1 MSMMVFTTTESLAEA
16 ERIGRILVEE
26 KLAAC
31 VTILP
36 GATSIYHW
44 EDKLQVS
51 PEFQLLIKSR
61 SGLWK
66 RLHKRLKALHSY
78 KTPELF
84 AVKMQKADRHYADWL
99 KANTRL
105 IRVAGGARP
114 KPVAISTPAKAKGEK
129 PTG

>member
-36 GATSIYHW
+36 GATSIFYW
-44 EDKLQVS
+44 EEKLQVS

-66 RLHKRLKALHSY
+66 RLHKRLKSLHSY
-78 KTPELF
+78 KLPELF
-84 AVKMQKADRHYADWL
+84 AVKMQKADRRYADWL

-114 KPVAISTPAKAKGEK
+114 KPAAISAAAKAKDEK
-129 PTG
+129 PSS

>member
-44 EDKLQVS
+44 EEKLQVS

-84 AVKMQKADRHYADWL
+84 AVKMQKSDRHYADWL

-114 KPVAISTPAKAKGEK
+114 KPVAISTPAKAKDEK

>member
-16 ERIGRILVEE
+16 ERLGRTLVEE

-36 GATSIYHW
+36 GATSIYRW
-44 EDKLQVS
+44 EDKLQET

-66 RLHKRLKALHSY
+66 RLHKRLKSLHAC
-78 KTPELF
+78 KVPELF
-84 AVKMQKADRHYADWL
+84 AVKMQKADRQYADWL

-114 KPVAISTPAKAKGEK
+114 NPAKAGRPAKPGDEK
-129 PTG
+129 PAG

>member
-1 MSMMVFTTTESLAEA
+1 MSIMVFTTTESLAEA

-36 GATSIYHW
+36 GATSIFRW
-44 EDKLQVS
+44 EEKLQVS
-51 PEFQLLIKSR
+51 PEFQMLIKSR

-66 RLHKRLKALHSY
+66 RLHKRLKSLHSY
-78 KTPELF
+78 KAPELF
-84 AVKMQKADRHYADWL
+84 AVKMQKSDRHYADWL

-105 IRVAGGARP
+105 IRVAGGERS
-114 KPVAISTPAKAKGEK
+114 KPAKAGAPAGPGDKES
-129 PTG
+129 

>member
-1 MSMMVFTTTESLAEA
+1 MSMVVFTTTESLAEA

-36 GATSIYHW
+36 GATSIFYW
-44 EDKLQVS
+44 EEKLQVS

-66 RLHKRLKALHSY
+66 RLHKRLKSLHSY
-78 KTPELF
+78 KLPELF
-84 AVKMQKADRHYADWL
+84 AVKMQKADRRYADWL

-114 KPVAISTPAKAKGEK
+114 KPVAISTAAKSKDEK

>member
-84 AVKMQKADRHYADWL
+84 AVKM
-99 KANTRL
+99 
-105 IRVAGGARP
+105 
-114 KPVAISTPAKAKGEK
+114 
-129 PTG
+129 